1 LEIFTPG
8 MPKMFQIEV
17 EILVYKGS
25 QKIRSQI
32 NGPVY
37 ANDAVTR
44 HAIPDVLNL
53 FFRVTYNV

>member
-1 LEIFTPG
+1 
-8 MPKMFQIEV
+8 MFQIEV

-53 FFRVTYNV
+53 FVRVTYTV